1 MVTLAPLLLGLSAFM
16 LLPDTMS
23 LQSTLPDTCGTKIT
37 QLEDQIEHATSPKI
51 VHYIENNTTTFKSL
65 SQKYSLFWLGTVY
78 SWNANATTC
87 SAQLDEITT
96 SFQLSNNTNP
106 FIGVAH
112 ITVNP
117 QVTKVTGLKIDIP
130 NMMPR

>member
-1 MVTLAPLLLGLSAFM
+1 MAPLLFGLSAFM

-37 QLEDQIEHATSPKI
+37 QLEDQIEYATSPKI
-51 VHYIENNTTTFKSL
+51 IHYIENNTTAFKSL
-65 SQKYSLFWLGTVY
+65 SQKYSWLGTAY
-78 SWNANATTC
+78 SWNANAISC
-87 SAQLDEITT
+87 SAQLDGITS

-106 FIGVAH
+106 FIGVVH